1 MNDNSS
7 SLVSKMVEFQRRS
20 CECEDHRPSLNPRPF
35 RLNPMDLFLVSIYS
49 IYTAVLEE
57 ILLTSL
63 GKCYSSMFRPQVLT
77 VFLGVDIIV
86 DIALMQMIDRHR
98 VFNMLFH

>member
-1 MNDNSS
+1 MNDQR
-7 SLVSKMVEFQRRS
+7 VEFQRRS
-20 CECEDHRPSLNPRPF
+20 CECEDHRPSLHPRPF

-57 ILLTSL
+57 ILLTLL
-63 GKCYSSMFRPQVLT
+63 GKCYSSMFRPQVLP

-86 DIALMQMIDRHR
+86 DIALMQMIDRYR

>member
-1 MNDNSS
+1 
-7 SLVSKMVEFQRRS
+7 
-20 CECEDHRPSLNPRPF
+20 
-35 RLNPMDLFLVSIYS
+35 MDLFLVSIYS

-63 GKCYSSMFRPQVLT
+63 GKCYSSMFRPQVLP
-77 VFLGVDIIV
+77 VFLGVDII
-86 DIALMQMIDRHR
+86 DIALMQMIDSYR